1 MANFPGLKT
10 GAAAQYGCE
19 LRVEQ
24 PGAAQRFLDGT
35 TRRFAVAR
43 KKRSWRLRLS
53 GLSAQEAER
62 IGGFIAAHLES
73 QDRFTFHDPWD
84 GNDYQECVVGEGGY
98 RVAAEGEHGYKL
110 EVLIEQRQV

>member
-1 MANFPGLKT
+1 MANFPALKT

-19 LRVEQ
+19 RQVGQ
-24 PGAAQRFLDGT
+24 RAAVQRFLDGT
-35 TRRFAVAR
+35 TRRFAAAR
-43 KKRSWRLRLS
+43 RKRSWRLRLS

-62 IGGFIAAHLES
+62 FGSFIAAHMES

-84 GNDYQECVVGEGGY
+84 GTDYGECVVAEGGY
-98 RVAAEGEHGYKL
+98 RVTAEGEHGYRL